1 MAQEKVNKN
10 IKIKRKIDRQ
20 TSRQINEKIYK
31 ARILL

>member
-20 TSRQINEKIYK
+20 TSRQINEKNYK
-31 ARILL
+31 TRILL